1 MLHDPNKIIL
11 ICRFGAA
18 QATFLSSFYSSS
30 YY

>member
-11 ICRFGAA
+11 ICWFGA